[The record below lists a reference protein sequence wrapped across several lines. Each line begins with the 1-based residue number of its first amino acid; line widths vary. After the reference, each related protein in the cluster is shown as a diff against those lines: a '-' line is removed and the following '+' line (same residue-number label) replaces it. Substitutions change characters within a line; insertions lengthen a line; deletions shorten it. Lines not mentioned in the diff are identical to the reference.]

1 MVIIIEQ
8 VTVVFFFLAIFGL
21 SCFMW
26 DLFLFSFCYV
36 GALSLVAH
44 GVSGLVTCGLSCCKT
59 CGILATQP
67 GMEPHSL
74 HCKAD
79 S

>member
-8 VTVVFFFLAIFGL
+8 VTVVFFFFLATFGL

-44 GVSGLVTCGLSCCKT
+44 GVSG
-59 CGILATQP
+59 
-67 GMEPHSL
+67 
-74 HCKAD
+74 
-79 S
+79 